1 LAARAGVESKC
12 VKEVSGEEMTDTNN
26 PPACDMREALVSF
39 LYNEATAEEA
49 RRVEEHM
56 AQCAACEQE
65 LASFAR
71 VRDQLQQW
79 QLDDMPIVR
88 VVTDPRPARRSAP
101 DLLKELLGVMPA
113 WAKAISAVA
122 ACLLVLAVMG
132 TSVSIGKGGVS
143 LRADLLRRESPVKD
157 ADPVGN
163 RETDYVRADQ
173 LEQVRAGLT
182 AFVSQMIAES
192 ERQQKG
198 ELKAQLVSLESQLQ
212 NMRSA
217 DLARIAMRVQEH
229 HVKLRTLERDI
240 DRREG
245 SDLTDILFG
254 ELNARPER
262 GQSGGE

>member
-1 LAARAGVESKC
+1 M
-12 VKEVSGEEMTDTNN
+12 SGDEMTDTNKTQT
-26 PPACDMREALVSF
+26 CDMREALVSY

-56 AQCAACEQE
+56 GACAVCKQE

-88 VVTDPRPARRSAP
+88 VVTETKPARRSAL
-101 DLLKELLGVMPA
+101 DLLKELLDVMPT
-113 WAKAISAVA
+113 WAKAIGAVA

-132 TSVSIGKGGVS
+132 TSVSIGNGGVS
-143 LRADLLRRESPVKD
+143 FRADLLRRESPVKD
-157 ADPVGN
+157 AAPAGN
-163 RETDYVRADQ
+163 QKNDYVSADQ
-173 LEQVRAGLT
+173 LEQMRASLT
-182 AFVSQMIAES
+182 AFVSQMITES
-192 ERQQKG
+192 EQQQKD
-198 ELKAQLVSLESQLQ
+198 ELKTRLVSLESQLQ

-217 DLARIAMRVQEH
+217 DLAKIAMRVQEH
-229 HVKLRTLERDI
+229 HIKLRTLERDI

-262 GQSGGE
+262 PRSGSQSGGE